1 METPGTD
8 QLEDVILAKITQG
21 FSPEGDFEPE
31 EEEVMLDNEIPM
43 ETPEDTPIL
52 ESTIKRWA
60 KLAGILKS

>member
-31 EEEVMLDNEIPM
+31 EEAMLDNEIPM
-43 ETPEDTPIL
+43 EKPEDTPIL